1 MPILVI
7 AVVALALF
15 VVVGVILFTA
25 GMIERRQAQR
35 PREARL
41 SQPSSL
47 ICSYNRLLQ
56 WARRAARAKSGGALS
71 QSNLSRD
78 HTFAS

>member
-25 GMIERRQAQR
+25 GMIERRQASKN
-35 PREARL
+35 PEKPV
-41 SQPSSL
+41 SP
-47 ICSYNRLLQ
+47 N
-56 WARRAARAKSGGALS
+56 RAA
-71 QSNLSRD
+71 
-78 HTFAS
+78 

>member
-25 GMIERRQAQR
+25 GMIERRQ
-35 PREARL
+35 
-41 SQPSSL
+41 SQKP
-47 ICSYNRLLQ
+47 
-56 WARRAARAKSGGALS
+56 AAPKKAA
-71 QSNLSRD
+71 
-78 HTFAS
+78 

>member
-25 GMIERRQAQR
+25 GMIERRQA
-35 PREARL
+35 
-41 SQPSSL
+41 SQKAQKP
-47 ICSYNRLLQ
+47 
-56 WARRAARAKSGGALS
+56 APDKAA
-71 QSNLSRD
+71 
-78 HTFAS
+78 